1 MIRSPKGE
9 NVANF
14 VINKIAE
21 CDDGKPKPR
30 KIQRI
35 EKFVVHRIGDSLGE
49 TAEEIAVAF
58 RDTSKYAAGSYTN
71 AQQPYTWIIRKD
83 GTIEQAL
90 AMTDTGPHAKRWN
103 TRSVSVALIG
113 DFTKHKPTD
122 AQWDSLVN
130 LSVAM
135 LRMGFTIHGHTE
147 LPGSS
152 GDLNKRCPGP
162 HLNMEQLRKEARS
175 KINEAA
181 LQHLLDMGIKL

>member
-1 MIRSPKGE
+1 
-9 NVANF
+9 VANF
-14 VINKIAE
+14 VINKISE

-30 KIQRI
+30 TIERI

-49 TAEEIAVAF
+49 TAEEIAAAF
-58 RDTSKYAAGSYTN
+58 RDTSKYAAGSYTG

-103 TRSVSVALIG
+103 SSSVSVALIG
-113 DFTKHKPTD
+113 DFTKHEPTE

-152 GDLNKRCPGP
+152 SDLKKQCPG
-162 HLNMEQLRKEARS
+162 HLCDMNKLRKEATS
-175 KINEAA
+175 KLHESA
-181 LQHLLDMGIKL
+181 LEQLLEMGIKL